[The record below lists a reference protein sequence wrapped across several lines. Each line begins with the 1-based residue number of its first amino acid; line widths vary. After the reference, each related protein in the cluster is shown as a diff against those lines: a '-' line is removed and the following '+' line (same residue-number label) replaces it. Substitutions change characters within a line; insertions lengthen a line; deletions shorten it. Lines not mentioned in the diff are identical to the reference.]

1 MLSLTSGTS
10 ANSGSIAA
18 RAATVI
24 TASGIA
30 RRTSAIAGSAMT
42 ASPSQFGARMTRRFI
57 VCYGRSDV
65 PDERTTMK
73 IALLQVNPTVGDLTG
88 NARCILDALRQ
99 AAAAGADLAATPEL
113 ALVGYLPR
121 DLLLSGGFIQ
131 RSWDVL
137 ETLARDAASL
147 PPVLVGVPEPNPSD
161 EGRPLFN
168 SAVLLRGGR
177 IEQRFRKALL
187 PTYDVFDEDRYFEP
201 FQGAQVLEING
212 RRVGISICEDI
223 WNDRDFW
230 KRRRYHHD
238 PIQELVAADADLVLN
253 LSASPFTAG
262 KHHRR
267 EEMLSSM
274 ALKHHIPI
282 AYVNQFGGND
292 DLVFDGRSCMFDAQ
306 GAAVARGRAFDADVL
321 VCDVLEARPI
331 APVSDVGL
339 ESEIWRALVLGT
351 RDYVRKCGFSTAVLG
366 LSGGIDS
373 ALTAA
378 IAAEAL
384 GPDCVTGVLMPS
396 PYSSQGSV
404 DDARELA
411 ANLRIAS
418 MTLPIAPLMQTFD
431 ETLAPVFGADA
442 PEVARENIQARI
454 RGNLLMA
461 LSNAHGGLLLT
472 TGNKSE
478 LSVGYCTLYGDMSGG
493 LAVIADVPKTMVYRV
508 ARWLN
513 DSTGRPAIPETT
525 LTKAPSAELRPNQT
539 DQDSLPPYD
548 VLDDIL
554 RRHIE
559 RHQPADDIVAA
570 GLERATVERVLR
582 LVRLAEF
589 KRKQAAPGL
598 KVTDRAFGTGWRMPI
613 AARLR

>member
-1 MLSLTSGTS
+1 
-10 ANSGSIAA
+10 
-18 RAATVI
+18 
-24 TASGIA
+24 
-30 RRTSAIAGSAMT
+30 
-42 ASPSQFGARMTRRFI
+42 
-57 VCYGRSDV
+57 
-65 PDERTTMK
+65 MK
-73 IALLQVNPTVGDLTG
+73 IALLQVNPTVGDLAG
-88 NARCILDALRQ
+88 NARRILDALRQ
-99 AAAAGADLAATPEL
+99 AADSGADLAATPEL

-121 DLLLSGGFIQ
+121 DLLLSAGFVRQ
-131 RSWDVL
+131 SWAAL
-137 ETLARDAASL
+137 ETLAREAGGL
-147 PPVLVGVPEPNPSD
+147 PPVLVGLPEPNPSD

-168 SAVLLRGGR
+168 SAALLRGGR
-177 IEQRFRKALL
+177 VDLRFRKALL

-201 FQGAQVLEING
+201 FHGAQVLDIG
-212 RRVGISICEDI
+212 GHRIGISICEDI

-238 PIQELVAADADLVLN
+238 PIEELTSAGANVVVN
-253 LSASPFTAG
+253 MSASPFTAG
-262 KHHRR
+262 KHRRR

-274 ALKHHIPI
+274 ALKHRMPI

-292 DLVFDGRSCMFDAQ
+292 DLVFDGRSCMFNRD
-306 GAAVARGRAFDADVL
+306 GAIFARGRAFEPDVV
-321 VCDVLEARPI
+321 VCDIDDARPI
-331 APVSDVGL
+331 APASDLGV

-351 RDYVRKCGFSTAVLG
+351 RDYAGKCGFSSAVLG

-384 GPDCVTGVLMPS
+384 GAGHVLGVLMPS
-396 PYSSQGSV
+396 PYSSRGSL
-404 DDARELA
+404 DDARALA
-411 ANLRIAS
+411 ANLGIETL
-418 MTLPIAPLMQTFD
+418 TLPIAPLMETFD
-431 ETLAPVFGADA
+431 DTLRAALGAD
-442 PEVARENIQARI
+442 PQGVVQENIQARI

-461 LSNAHGGLLLT
+461 LSNTRGALLLT

-508 ARWLN
+508 SRWRN
-513 DSTGRPAIPETT
+513 ESAGRPVIPEAT

-539 DQDSLPPYD
+539 DQDSLPPYE

-554 RRHIE
+554 QRHVE
-559 RHQPADDIVAA
+559 RHQPADEIVAA
-570 GLERATVERVLR
+570 GFDRDTVTRVLR
-582 LVRLAEF
+582 LVRIAEF

-613 AARLR
+613 AARVS

>member
-1 MLSLTSGTS
+1 
-10 ANSGSIAA
+10 
-18 RAATVI
+18 
-24 TASGIA
+24 
-30 RRTSAIAGSAMT
+30 
-42 ASPSQFGARMTRRFI
+42 
-57 VCYGRSDV
+57 
-65 PDERTTMK
+65 MK
-73 IALLQVNPTVGDLTG
+73 IALLQVNPTVGDVTG
-88 NARCILDALRQ
+88 NARRILDALRE
-99 AAAAGADLAATPEL
+99 AASKGADLAATPEL

-121 DLLLSGGFIQ
+121 DLLLNPGFVK
-131 RSWDVL
+131 RSWDIL
-137 ETLARDAASL
+137 EGLARDAADL
-147 PPVLVGVPEPNPSD
+147 PPVLVGLPEPNPSD
-161 EGRPLFN
+161 TGRPLFN
-168 SAVLLRGGR
+168 TAALLRGGR
-177 IEQRFRKALL
+177 IEERFRKALL

-201 FQGAQVLEING
+201 FHGPQVLDIAG
-212 RRVGISICEDI
+212 QRVGISICEDI

-238 PIQELVAADADLVLN
+238 PIEELVRAGANIVLN

-262 KHHRR
+262 KHRRR

-274 ALKHHIPI
+274 AAKHRMPI

-292 DLVFDGRSCMFDAQ
+292 DLVFDGRSCMFNAE
-306 GAAVARGRAFDADVL
+306 GAVFARGRAFEADVV
-321 VCDVLEARPI
+321 VCDMDDARPM
-331 APVSDVGL
+331 APASDLGI

-351 RDYVRKCGFSTAVLG
+351 RDYACKCGFTSVVLG

-384 GPDCVTGVLMPS
+384 GADKVLGVLMPS
-396 PYSSQGSV
+396 PYSSQGSL
-404 DDARELA
+404 DDAHELA
-411 ANLRIAS
+411 RNLCIET
-418 MTLPIAPLMQTFD
+418 MTLPIEELMRAFD
-431 ETLAPVFGADA
+431 GTLRAQLGADL
-442 PEVARENIQARI
+442 PGVAQENIQARI

-461 LSNAHGGLLLT
+461 LSNTRGALLLT

-508 ARWLN
+508 SRWRN
-513 DSTGRPAIPETT
+513 ESAGRPIIPDAT

-539 DQDSLPPYD
+539 DQDSLPPYE

-554 RRHIE
+554 QRYVE
-559 RHQPADDIVAA
+559 RHQTADEIVAA
-570 GLERATVERVLR
+570 GFERATVERVLR
-582 LVRLAEF
+582 LVRIAEF

-613 AARLR
+613 AAKES